1 MLEPQDIDTLA
12 STPRNSVS
20 DDCARCEQL
29 AGPMGHCAQHTT
41 VEGLPNL
48 LTAGSLW
55 RKIVWSVILLMALA
69 CCTTHLILLIID
81 FHNSGVASTM
91 MLNENVVEF
100 PDLTICGLKPISES
114 FLAQSFERNWTDLL
128 LHYTRRLDGWFN
140 DESSLQRRNESITDY
155 MERMKALYYKMF
167 EIVRLDKTFLD
178 SWLSMHYQSS
188 IFSCRFKRL
197 PCEPSNFSLI
207 QDHHHFDCL
216 TFSPSESNKM
226 ADHGSKFNSI
236 LLINL
241 FTDSSI
247 FESHYQKH
255 AAYKASS
262 KTYYDKGLSLTEYLT
277 TNPEEFPLNQILA
290 NNEQPNGISAIL
302 HPRNTYPF
310 NGYQSYIIS
319 SGTSATFRISTLEK
333 HKLNYKGR
341 ERCSDKPPDEVVYR
355 TVRSVV
361 NGTSE
366 SRAFVRSPEDDL
378 YTWAQ
383 AELFKK
389 CGCRSHRS
397 PTGASSSS
405 LCYHVQPDEDGAPRP
420 TLPKEALDRIRC
432 HDRWW
437 SKLLNSAPNH
447 VTMWKPCH
455 SVSREVQLES
465 LDWPS
470 DEDLMP
476 IAVSFIKMRQ
486 RNAQHRDEYAV
497 PSWNSSLTAR
507 TTYLRD
513 YSAVHSLSRDSESLT
528 KLLKESMPKAAKALN
543 TQKVKENVVRLVVRL
558 ESPYSIAYTESFTYQ
573 WFEILSE
580 IGGILGLWFGVS
592 LITGFELIDLIWLIA
607 IWDSQVGHV
616 KRSDRED
623 VKQLEKLG
631 SALQNERVPEF
642 FTSGCS
648 MYIE

>member
-310 NGYQSYIIS
+310 NGYQSYIIA

-383 AELFKK
+383 AELF
-389 CGCRSHRS
+389 
-397 PTGASSSS
+397 
-405 LCYHVQPDEDGAPRP
+405 QEPDEDGAPRP

-528 KLLKESMPKAAKALN
+528 KLLKESMPKAAIALN

-580 IGGILGLWFGVS
+580 PSG
-592 LITGFELIDLIWLIA
+592 T
-607 IWDSQVGHV
+607 V
-616 KRSDRED
+616 K
-623 VKQLEKLG
+623 L
-631 SALQNERVPEF
+631 A
-642 FTSGCS
+642 
-648 MYIE
+648 M